1 MIPMVQ
7 RDDAAAYVLGAIGA
21 AEAQTFERLMAADSA
36 LRNEVTSLREVAAL
50 LAYAA
55 PIAQPPEALRSKIL
69 RLGAVLSEE
78 SLGGRG
84 GPRDARRAPA

>member
-1 MIPMVQ
+1 M
-7 RDDAAAYVLGAIGA
+7 
-21 AEAQTFERLMAADSA
+21 MAADSA
-36 LRNEVTSLREVAAL
+36 LRSEVTSLREVAAL

-78 SLGGRG
+78 
-84 GPRDARRAPA
+84 